1 MKWRR
6 QLTVAGFANRPQAYF
21 KSLPQCKQDLF
32 AVVSKC
38 PTHPGTLKI
47 LKQLT
52 GFPRGIHIPNSV
64 LLFYLS
70 SKSLSKEEWF
80 IIIYLLKIII
90 IHITSIF

>member
-6 QLTVAGFANRPQAYF
+6 QLTVAGFAIRPQAYF

-64 LLFYLS
+64 LFTCHQKAS
-70 SKSLSKEEWF
+70 QKKSD
-80 IIIYLLKIII
+80 LL
-90 IHITSIF
+90 